1 MLKEAYKAN
10 PDRYYIIDSLAWAY
24 FKKNELEQAAKLME
38 QVIDIAPGEAISLD
52 HLGDIYYA
60 MDRKREAIHFWQ
72 QALELAEPD
81 DDIEEDIQRKLDQ
94 FNAG

>member
-1 MLKEAYKAN
+1 
-10 PDRYYIIDSLAWAY
+10 
-24 FKKNELEQAAKLME
+24 ME

-60 MDRKREAIHFWQ
+60 MDRKREAVHFWQ